1 MVVAVISNQSSI
13 IIYAIFLGHV
23 LKLRGQIFARA
34 SDFTQGCFW
43 NELLFHGN
51 FKQVLNG
58 IEYEDKGD

>member
-1 MVVAVISNQSSI
+1 MVVAVISDQGSI
-13 IIYAIFLGHV
+13 IIQAIFLGHV
-23 LKLRGQIFARA
+23 LKFRGQMFARA